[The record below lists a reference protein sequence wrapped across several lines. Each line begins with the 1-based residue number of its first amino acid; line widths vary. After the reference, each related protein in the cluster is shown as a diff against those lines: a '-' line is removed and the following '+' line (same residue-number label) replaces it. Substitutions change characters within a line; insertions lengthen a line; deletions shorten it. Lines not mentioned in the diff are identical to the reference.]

1 MKFYMFKQDM
11 DERLEA
17 YFEYIENVL
26 GVKQIYI
33 DASEQEVINTK
44 LLVVVEQ
51 LQALTVAETE
61 LLEKMIAAMQIDMSF
76 IKMIDESQLKNKK
89 YNAEFVLKMLNTQ
102 QLPEEKNSNQQVTY
116 SAAVLIKQPQLK
128 KEAWAH
134 LQKVI
139 SHFKK

>member
-1 MKFYMFKQDM
+1 M

>member
-1 MKFYMFKQDM
+1 M

-26 GVKQIYI
+26 GVKQIYL
-33 DASEQEVINTK
+33 DTSEQEVIEAK

-51 LQALTVAETE
+51 LQSMAVAETE
-61 LLEKMIAAMQIDMSF
+61 LLEKMIAAMKIDLSF
-76 IKMIDESQLKNKK
+76 IKMIDEAQLKNKK

-102 QLPEEKNSNQQVTY
+102 QLPQVSERNQQVTY
-116 SAAVLIKQPQLK
+116 SSAVLIKQPQLK
-128 KEAWAH
+128 KDAWEH

-139 SHFKK
+139 AHFKKQ

>member
-26 GVKQIYI
+26 GVKQIYL
-33 DASEQEVINTK
+33 DPSEQEVINTK

-51 LQALTVAETE
+51 LQALTVAETD

-76 IKMIDESQLKNKK
+76 IKMIDEAQLKNKK

-102 QLPEEKNSNQQVTY
+102 QLPQASEVHQQVTY
-116 SAAVLIKQPQLK
+116 SSAVLIKQPQLK

-139 SHFKK
+139 THFKK

>member
-1 MKFYMFKQDM
+1 M

-102 QLPEEKNSNQQVTY
+102 QLPEEKNSTQQVTY